1 MSLVVLIAVAIWIC
15 GIPAPFFFLFI
26 YSPIIVNTIVTFGY
40 TATGDLSKLYYLSF
54 SEEIRNHSVRGGEW
68 SFKNYES
75 HKILVGFHTSRSL
88 VFFSGYVRL
97 AVWMFS

>member
-1 MSLVVLIAVAIWIC
+1 MVFPLL
-15 GIPAPFFFLFI
+15 FFLFI

-75 HKILVGFHTSRSL
+75 HKVLVGFHTSRSL
-88 VFFSGYVRL
+88 VFL
-97 AVWMFS
+97 AVMCVSQSGCFHESSRSLDFLQE